1 MIRAIVFDC
10 FGVLTSD
17 GWLPFKKKHFGHDP
31 ELSRQATD
39 LNKQVDS
46 GLADYQD
53 FLHKVARL
61 ANVPMRMAKE
71 AIEGNVANEELFG
84 YIASELKPKYKI
96 GLLSNAGANWL
107 DDLFTPNQVT
117 LFDATALSY
126 ETGVVKPDPRS
137 YEAIVKRLKLEP
149 QECVFVDDQEK
160 YVTGAKEA
168 GMYAVW
174 YHHFDQFKADLEE
187 LLSDLE
193 N

>member
-17 GWLPFKKKHFGHDP
+17 GWLPFKKRHFGHDP
-31 ELSRQATD
+31 NLTQQATD

-53 FLHKVARL
+53 FLHKVAKL
-61 ANVPMRMAKE
+61 ANVPFRLARE
-71 AIEGNVANEELFG
+71 AIEGNVANEQLFE
-84 YIASELKPKYKI
+84 YIGQELKPEYKI
-96 GLLSNAGANWL
+96 GMLSNAGANWL
-107 DDLFTPNQVT
+107 NDLFTPEQVD

-126 ETGVVKPDPRS
+126 ETGVVKPDPGS
-137 YEAIVKRLKLEP
+137 YQAIVDRLGVEP

-160 YVTGAKEA
+160 YITGAKEF

-174 YHHFDQFKADLEE
+174 YHHFDQFKTDLEQ
-187 LLSDLE
+187 LLGNLKD
-193 N
+193 